1 MTTESAYGNACAD
14 SPELGSPISPLGDR
28 IVILPNDEGEQ
39 MYGNIVVPDMG
50 KDRPDFGNVLAVGPG
65 RYDNNGNLIPVRVE
79 VGQKVIMPKY
89 GANTVEIEGEE
100 YVLASE
106 TEILGFIN

>member
-1 MTTESAYGNACAD
+1 MENIPITPLADRVLIQPIEAEEST
-14 SPELGSPISPLGDR
+14 
-28 IVILPNDEGEQ
+28 
-39 MYGNIVVPDMG
+39 YGNIVVPDMG

-65 RYDNNGNLIPVRVE
+65 RYDNNGNLIPVRVK

-100 YVLASE
+100 YVLALES
-106 TEILGFIN
+106 EILGFLN

>member
-1 MTTESAYGNACAD
+1 MENIPITPLADRVLIQPIEAEEST
-14 SPELGSPISPLGDR
+14 
-28 IVILPNDEGEQ
+28 
-39 MYGNIVVPDMG
+39 YGNIVVPDMG

-65 RYDNNGNLIPVRVE
+65 RYDNNGNLVPVRVK
-79 VGQKVIMPKY
+79 VGQKVIMTKY

-106 TEILGFIN
+106 TEILGIIN

>member
-1 MTTESAYGNACAD
+1 MENIPITPLAD
-14 SPELGSPISPLGDR
+14 RVLIQPIE
-28 IVILPNDEGEQ
+28 VEE
-39 MYGNIVVPDMG
+39 YTHGNIVVPDMG

-65 RYDNNGNLIPVRVE
+65 RYDNNGNLVPMRVE

-106 TEILGFIN
+106 SEILGFINQ

>member
-1 MTTESAYGNACAD
+1 MENIPITPLADRVLIQPIEVEEST
-14 SPELGSPISPLGDR
+14 
-28 IVILPNDEGEQ
+28 
-39 MYGNIVVPDMG
+39 YGNIVVPDMG

-65 RYDNNGNLIPVRVE
+65 RYDNNGNLVPVRVE

-89 GANTVEIEGEE
+89 GANTVEVEGKE

-106 TEILGFIN
+106 TEILGFVN

>member
-1 MTTESAYGNACAD
+1 MENFPITPLADRVLIQPIEVEEST
-14 SPELGSPISPLGDR
+14 
-28 IVILPNDEGEQ
+28 
-39 MYGNIVVPDMG
+39 YGNIVVPDMG

-65 RYDNNGNLIPVRVE
+65 RYDNNGNLVPVRVE

-89 GANTVEIEGEE
+89 GANTVEVEGKE

-106 TEILGFIN
+106 TEILGIIN

>member
-1 MTTESAYGNACAD
+1 MENIPITPLAD
-14 SPELGSPISPLGDR
+14 RVLIQPIE
-28 IVILPNDEGEQ
+28 VEE
-39 MYGNIVVPDMG
+39 YTHGNIVVPDMG
-50 KDRPDFGNVLAVGPG
+50 KDRPDFGNILAVGPG
-65 RYDNNGNLIPVRVE
+65 RYDNNGNLVPVRVE

-106 TEILGFIN
+106 SEILGVVNQ

>member
-1 MTTESAYGNACAD
+1 MENIPITPLADRVLIQPIEAKEST
-14 SPELGSPISPLGDR
+14 
-28 IVILPNDEGEQ
+28 
-39 MYGNIVVPDMG
+39 YGNIVVPDMG

-65 RYDNNGNLIPVRVE
+65 RYDNNGNLIPVRIK

-106 TEILGFIN
+106 TEILGIIN

>member
-1 MTTESAYGNACAD
+1 MENIPITPLADRVLIQPIEVEEST
-14 SPELGSPISPLGDR
+14 
-28 IVILPNDEGEQ
+28 
-39 MYGNIVVPDMG
+39 YGNIVVPDMG

-65 RYDNNGNLIPVRVE
+65 RYDNNGNLIPVRIK

-106 TEILGFIN
+106 TEILGIIN

>member
-1 MTTESAYGNACAD
+1 MENIPITPLADRVLIQPIEAEEST
-14 SPELGSPISPLGDR
+14 
-28 IVILPNDEGEQ
+28 
-39 MYGNIVVPDMG
+39 YGNIVVPDMG

-65 RYDNNGNLIPVRVE
+65 RYDVNGNLIPMRVE

-106 TEILGFIN
+106 TEILGVVN

>member
-1 MTTESAYGNACAD
+1 MENIPITPLADRVLIQPIEAEEST
-14 SPELGSPISPLGDR
+14 
-28 IVILPNDEGEQ
+28 
-39 MYGNIVVPDMG
+39 YGNIVVPDMG

-65 RYDNNGNLIPVRVE
+65 RYDNNGNLVPMRLE
-79 VGQKVIMPKY
+79 GGQKVIMPKY

>member
-1 MTTESAYGNACAD
+1 MENIPITPLAD
-14 SPELGSPISPLGDR
+14 RVLIQPIEAEELT
-28 IVILPNDEGEQ
+28 
-39 MYGNIVVPDMG
+39 YWNIVVPDLG

-65 RYDNNGNLIPVRVE
+65 RYDNNGNLVPMRVE

>member
-1 MTTESAYGNACAD
+1 MENIPITPLADRVLIQPIEAEEST
-14 SPELGSPISPLGDR
+14 
-28 IVILPNDEGEQ
+28 
-39 MYGNIVVPDMG
+39 YGNIGVPDMG

-65 RYDNNGNLIPVRVE
+65 RYDNNGNLIPVRVK

-89 GANTVEIEGEE
+89 GANTVEIEGDE

-106 TEILGFIN
+106 TEILGIINQ

>member
-1 MTTESAYGNACAD
+1 MENIPITPLADRVLIQPIEAEEST
-14 SPELGSPISPLGDR
+14 
-28 IVILPNDEGEQ
+28 
-39 MYGNIVVPDMG
+39 YGNIVVPDMG
-50 KDRPDFGNVLAVGPG
+50 KDRHDFGNVLAVGPG
-65 RYDNNGNLIPVRVE
+65 GYDNNGNLIPVRVE